1 MRGIRFIPSDS
12 NINFVGLR
20 AGAFVVSA
28 FIMIASIFLIVKNG
42 LNMGID
48 FTGGTVIEIR
58 TPVQP
63 DLEDMRSKLN
73 DLGLGA
79 ISIQE
84 FGKADDLLIRL
95 PEQKESEE
103 EKLERAQCLDENP
116 HKRGKCPT
124 ANDRAITS
132 VKDTLSSIFE
142 GQEIDYRRIEFV
154 GPQVGKELKMKGFY
168 AIIFS
173 LIGIM
178 TYIWFRFEWQFGVAA
193 IIALAHDSLAT
204 IGLFALT
211 QMEFNLSTVAAILM
225 IAGYSIN
232 DTVVVFDRIRENLR
246 KYKKKPL
253 NELFNFSI
261 NQTLSRTLM
270 TSLTTLLALIALYV
284 FGGEVIRGFVYALIF
299 GIAIGTYSSIF
310 VASPI
315 LLMMNIKRGVLSSD
329 NKDKKNESKEK
340 TEVAT

>member
-1 MRGIRFIPSDS
+1 MRGLRFIPEGS
-12 NINFVGLR
+12 NINFIGLR
-20 AGAFVVSA
+20 NMA
-28 FIMIASIFLIVKNG
+28 FILSALVIIASIGMTIQRG
-42 LNMGID
+42 LNLGID

-63 DLEDMRSKLN
+63 DLEALRKTLN
-73 DLGLGA
+73 RLDLGV

-84 FGKADDLLIRL
+84 FGQVDDLLIRL
-95 PEQKESEE
+95 PEQIETEE
-103 EKLERAQCLDENP
+103 FTQQRELCLAENP
-116 HKRGKCPT
+116 MQKELCPNINT
-124 ANDRAITS
+124 VAITA
-132 VKDTLSSIFE
+132 VKDALESTYA
-142 GQEIDYRRIEFV
+142 GKDIDYRRTEFV
-154 GPQVGKELKMKGFY
+154 GPQVGEELKLQGLY

-173 LIGIM
+173 LLGIL

-193 IIALAHDSLAT
+193 IVALAHDAIAT
-204 IGLFALT
+204 IGLFAYT

-253 NELFNFSI
+253 PELFNFSV

-270 TSLTTLLALIALYV
+270 TSITTLLALVALYV

-299 GIAIGTYSSIF
+299 GILIGTYSSVF
-310 VASPI
+310 VASPV
-315 LLMMNIKRGVLSSD
+315 LLFMNISRGTLAP
-329 NKDKKNESKEK
+329 DKPDDDKELGAV
-340 TEVAT
+340 EGA